1 MVSWSWQLVAPWEK
15 EVKRMA
21 ESGKRYSLVQDRK
34 GMMWDL
40 WLYVPTVIFLVLIAI
55 KVWYGPYQDWTYV
68 LVFMATF
75 FAFAGANRILKTRL
89 MILPGAPTAIDVDK
103 QRVRFELRNGKQV
116 DLVKS
121 VRFFG
126 DFVGKSF
133 AVTGMDM
140 SGKKQQY
147 VFHRG
152 QFADEGQFKDVKSFL
167 QVYK

>member
-1 MVSWSWQLVAPWEK
+1 MAVRSEK
-15 EVKRMA
+15 EAEPMS

-34 GMMWDL
+34 GLVWDL
-40 WLYVPTVIFLVLIAI
+40 WLYVPTVAFLVLIAI

-89 MILPGAPTAIDVDK
+89 MILPGAPTAIDLDK
-103 QRVRFELRNGKQV
+103 QRVRFELRNGTQV
-116 DLVKS
+116 DLVKG

>member
-1 MVSWSWQLVAPWEK
+1 MVAPWEK

>member
-1 MVSWSWQLVAPWEK
+1 MVVLSEK
-15 EVKRMA
+15 EAKGMA

-40 WLYVPTVIFLVLIAI
+40 WLYVPTVVFLALIAI

-140 SGKKQQY
+140 SDKKQQY

-152 QFADEGQFKDVKSFL
+152 QFADESQFKDVKSFL
-167 QVYK
+167 QIYK

>member
-1 MVSWSWQLVAPWEK
+1 
-15 EVKRMA
+15 MA
-21 ESGKRYSLVQDRK
+21 ESGRRYVLVQDRK
-34 GMMWDL
+34 GMAWDL
-40 WLYVPTVIFLVLIAI
+40 WLYLPTVIFLILIAI
-55 KVWYGPYQDWTYV
+55 KLWYGPYQSWSYI
-68 LVFMATF
+68 LVFMGTF
-75 FAFAGANRILKTRL
+75 FALVGANRILKTRL
-89 MILPGAPTAIDVDK
+89 MILPMAPTAIDVDK
-103 QRVRFELRNGKQV
+103 QRVRLELRNGMQV

-152 QFADEGQFKDVKSFL
+152 QFADEGQFKDAKSFL